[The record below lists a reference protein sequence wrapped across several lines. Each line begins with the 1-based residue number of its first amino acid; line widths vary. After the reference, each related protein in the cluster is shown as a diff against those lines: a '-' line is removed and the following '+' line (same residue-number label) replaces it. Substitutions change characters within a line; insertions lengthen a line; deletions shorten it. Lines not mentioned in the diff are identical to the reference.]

1 MSTDSLHNKV
11 SVASTNATT
20 NRVKSSQVGNE
31 REQEADHDEDIF
43 KKSLWMWEKFDFDQ
57 TNNLIWL
64 VALRLFQ
71 AVATTYN
78 LQHPDQYWQGT

>member
-1 MSTDSLHNKV
+1 MILIIVDLNMSVAYTKANTDRVRANKV
-11 SVASTNATT
+11 
-20 NRVKSSQVGNE
+20 GNDKD
-31 REQEADHDEDIF
+31 QEPDHDEDIF

-57 TNNLIWL
+57 TSNIIWL

-78 LQHPDQYWQGT
+78 LQHPD